1 MNAYNREIINME
13 TTYYIIIFG
22 SNKDLWKTLKII
34 FNFLLS
40 SSFNVWSSIILL
52 LHSARELSES
62 WTVSWSEDDVDVS
75 KRHDLRDLLSVI
87 AGRWARLRRPCDA
100 ALGGGTAVEN
110 AESSGERRQSSFRPA
125 AG

>member
-1 MNAYNREIINME
+1 MI
-13 TTYYIIIFG
+13 
-22 SNKDLWKTLKII
+22 
-34 FNFLLS
+34 
-40 SSFNVWSSIILL
+40 VLL

-75 KRHDLRDLLSVI
+75 KRHDLRDLLPVI
-87 AGRWARLRRPCDA
+87 AGRRARLRRPCDA

-110 AESSGERRQSSFRPA
+110 AESSGERRQSSFRPV